1 MRIKLLWWFS
11 LLFFLATSL
20 VYKTPSRELLVDK
33 ILYNATFI
41 TLNEGQPNPEAVAI
55 YQGKIVAM
63 GKKDSL
69 WLICGHRAE
78 LVDMKGAFVYPGF
91 IDGHAHFYG
100 LGMFAARADL
110 TGCKS
115 YDELIVRLIQFS
127 KTNTEPWL
135 LGRGWDQNLWDIKE
149 FPDKS
154 KLDELFP
161 NKPVLLKRV
170 DGHAALANQKALD
183 LAHIT
188 AKSVIE
194 GGKVEVKNGELTGIL
209 LDNAVDSLEK
219 AIPDP
224 SETQIR
230 NYLLEA
236 QKQCFENGLTT
247 VVDPGL
253 EKKYIDVIQ
262 QMQREGI
269 LKIRLNVMVS
279 AYPAELDYY
288 LATGPI
294 KTDLLQVNAFKLY
307 GDGALG
313 SRGACLLAP
322 YSDDPNNYGFLL
334 QSPEKLEAIIKRVA
348 QSKFQLCTHSI
359 GDSAVRFTLDAYGRA
374 LGYNKNR
381 RWRIEHAQ
389 IVHPADV
396 KKFGQ
401 YGILPSMQPTHAM
414 SDMDWADE
422 RLGAERVQWA
432 YTLKTLL
439 RQNGLI
445 ILGTDFPVEAVSPLA
460 TFYTAT
466 QRVTVNGHPPGGFQP
481 QNALTPLEALKGMT
495 VWAAYGS
502 FEEKEKGSMEVGK
515 FADFTVLDKD
525 ILTEKA
531 PYAAKIV
538 STWVGGERVH

>member
-1 MRIKLLWWFS
+1 M
-11 LLFFLATSL
+11 
-20 VYKTPSRELLVDK
+20 VDK
-33 ILYNATFI
+33 ILYNATFY
-41 TLNEGQPNPEAVAI
+41 TLNDKQPTVEAVAV
-55 YQGKIVAM
+55 YKGKIVAM

-69 WLICGHRAE
+69 VSISIRSAQ

-110 TGCKS
+110 TGTKS

-149 FPDKS
+149 FPHKWI
-154 KLDELFP
+154 LDSLFP
-161 NKPVLLKRV
+161 DRPILLKRV

-183 LAHIT
+183 LAGIT

-224 SETQIR
+224 TDEQIR

-247 VVDPGL
+247 VVDLGL
-253 EKKYIDVIQ
+253 ERKYIEIIQ
-262 QMQREGI
+262 QMQAEGI
-269 LKIRLNVMVS
+269 LKIRLNVMIS
-279 AYPAELDYY
+279 AFPAELDYY
-288 LATGPI
+288 LAKGPF
-294 KTDLLQVNAFKLY
+294 KTDLLNVNAFKLY

-313 SRGACLLAP
+313 SRGACLLEP
-322 YSDDPNNYGFLL
+322 YSDDLTNYGFLL
-334 QSPEKLEAIIKRVA
+334 QSPEKLEAIVKRVA
-348 QSKFQLCTHSI
+348 NSKFQLCTHSI
-359 GDSAVRFTLDAYGRA
+359 GDSAVRFTLDAYSRA
-374 LGYNKNR
+374 LGVNNNR

-389 IVHPADV
+389 VVHPNDV

-422 RLGAERVQWA
+422 RLGAERVQTA
-432 YTLKTLL
+432 YSLKAMLQ
-439 RQNGLI
+439 QNGLI

-481 QNALTPLEALKGMT
+481 QNALTPIEALKGMT
-495 VWAAYGS
+495 IWAAYGS
-502 FEEKEKGSMEVGK
+502 FEEKEKGSIEVGK
-515 FADFTVLDKD
+515 FADFTVLDKE

-531 PYAAKIV
+531 PYSAKV
-538 STWVGGERVH
+538 LQTWVGGERMY